1 MKIKKE
7 TFKNPK
13 FWIFF
18 RFVVVLK
25 PKNLKPKKTTF
36 ASPAVYMPCSLM
48 VINFSLVLSVLLV
61 LLLSFVVE
69 GNFVLK

>member
-1 MKIKKE
+1 
-7 TFKNPK
+7 
-13 FWIFF
+13 
-18 RFVVVLK
+18 VVVLK